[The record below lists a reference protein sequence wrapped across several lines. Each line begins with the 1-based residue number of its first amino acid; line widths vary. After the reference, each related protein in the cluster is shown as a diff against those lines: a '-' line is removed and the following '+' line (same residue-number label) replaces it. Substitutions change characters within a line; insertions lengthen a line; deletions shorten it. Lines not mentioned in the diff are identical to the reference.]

1 MPGIDYGR
9 LRAEIT
15 IEEVLALLG
24 FQPVSRRGDQL
35 HGPCPVHKSTR
46 PRSRVFSVHLGNRR
60 YYCHKCGSHGNQLEL
75 WAVIS
80 KLPFYEACLD
90 LCRALG
96 RDVPW
101 LTRPRQRTEKEAPVT
116 PPPIDLPTN
125 ID

>member
-1 MPGIDYGR
+1 MPGIDYDR

-15 IEEVLALLG
+15 IEEVLGLLG
-24 FQPVSRRGDQL
+24 FQPASRRGDQL

-46 PRSRVFSVHLGNRR
+46 PRSHTFSVKLGSRR

-75 WAVIS
+75 WADS
-80 KLPFYEACLD
+80 RKLPIYEACLD

-96 RDVPW
+96 HDVPW
-101 LTRPRQRTEKEAPVT
+101 LKTRTQRRGTGKSSADRPQ
-116 PPPIDLPTN
+116 N